1 MSKDVEPKKNKGVD
15 PFNMLLLLPERARSE
30 CARSK
35 RALDDR
41 PDCLHEEGKRAIVE
55 KGGRA
60 RLVGLLARTTRGL
73 TTKKAQV
80 EVWVEH

>member
-15 PFNMLLLLPERARSE
+15 PFNMLLLLPER
-30 CARSK
+30 ARSK